1 MNKVFAVV
9 VAAAF
14 IMVSALALADPDKGA
29 SSVTPAQQIANETA
43 SAVANV
49 LTGGS
54 SQAASETG
62 TPPGL
67 AKKGGVP
74 PGLAKKGGVPPGQ
87 AKKPNWKRDHPHVDS
102 PIDMLVKGL
111 FGKKESK

>member
-1 MNKVFAVV
+1 MKKIF
-9 VAAAF
+9 VAAVAVAV
-14 IMVSALALADPDKGA
+14 IMVSTLAFADPNKGA
-29 SSVTPAQQIANETA
+29 ASTSPGQQIANETA
-43 SAVANV
+43 SAVANA
-49 LTGGS
+49 LTGQS
-54 SQAASETG
+54 SQATSETG

-102 PIDMLVKGL
+102 PIDTVVKAL
-111 FGKKESK
+111 FGKK